1 MRPAVERALEV
12 RASLGLTGV
21 ASRAHVAAAIAAAG
35 LGYRDD
41 RPYRGR
47 IQGRL
52 YRNTVCVRGDLWPD
66 QKLVVS
72 AHELGHALLGHA
84 DGAFYARGADDVGA
98 DEAAAQVFAWT
109 LLVGEPADTLDGLTR
124 QLHAGWDAG
133 IPIDFLCA
141 AATILA
147 RDLVRGPAAPSP
159 RRSRPRARARAASG
173 PEPPPVE

>member
-1 MRPAVERALEV
+1 MASALAV

-21 ASRAHVAAAIAAAG
+21 ASRADASAAIAAAG
-35 LGYRDD
+35 LSLRDD

-52 YRNTVCVRGDLWPD
+52 YRNTVCVRGDLWPA
-66 QKLVVS
+66 QKLVVT

-84 DGAFYARGADDVGA
+84 DGAFYARGAADVGA
-98 DEAAAQVFAWT
+98 DEAAAQAFAWT
-109 LLVGEPADTLDGLTR
+109 FLIGAPADTMDGLTR

-133 IPIDFLCA
+133 LPVDFLCA

-147 RDLVRGPAAPSP
+147 RDLVATGRAGPSP
-159 RRSRPRARARAASG
+159 RRSSPRARGRAGSG
-173 PEPPPVE
+173 P